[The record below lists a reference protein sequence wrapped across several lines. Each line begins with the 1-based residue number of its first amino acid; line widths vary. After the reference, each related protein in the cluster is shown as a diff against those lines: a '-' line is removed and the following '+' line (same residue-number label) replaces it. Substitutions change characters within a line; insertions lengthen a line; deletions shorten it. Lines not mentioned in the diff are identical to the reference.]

1 MLPQFADSVRR
12 VRAAQTLRGGE
23 TGRVGRLRRLL
34 VPVLEDALER
44 SLALAAGMDTRGY
57 GRAGRRSRRPSGG
70 VPAR

>member
-12 VRAAQTLRGGE
+12 VRAAQALRGGE

-44 SLALAAGMDTRGY
+44 SLALAAGMDARGY
-57 GRAGRRSRRPSGG
+57 GRAGGLRRPSGG
-70 VPAR
+70 VPAP